1 MIVEAI
7 DTTVMYRWPGGEV
20 RLEPGNPI
28 ELPKERA
35 TRLLA
40 KACGKVRAVDPD
52 PIPALNPGDRI
63 VWEGPLFGRLTGE
76 LLAVLDDGQ
85 LEVFHPLTEKLV
97 RIPRAWVR
105 QAQ

>member
-40 KACGKVRAVDPD
+40 KTCGKVRVVDPD

-63 VWEGPLFGRLTGE
+63 AWESPLFGRLTGE
-76 LLAVLDDGQ
+76 VLAVRDDGR
-85 LEVFHPLTEKLV
+85 LEVFNPVTETV
-97 RIPRAWVR
+97 TPIPREWVR
-105 QAQ
+105 EVQ